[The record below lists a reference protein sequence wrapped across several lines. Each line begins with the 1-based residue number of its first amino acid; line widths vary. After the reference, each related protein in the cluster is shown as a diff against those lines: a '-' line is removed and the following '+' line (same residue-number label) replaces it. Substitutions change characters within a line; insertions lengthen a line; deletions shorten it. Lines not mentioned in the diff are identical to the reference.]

1 MHKSKKWIMP
11 YTDETTA
18 LRISEKLN
26 VSYLAARVLC
36 ARGFSYEDAK
46 EFLSLGENNFY
57 SPFLLN
63 DMQKAIDRIKYAL
76 SQSEKIAIYGDYD
89 VDGITATYLLFDY
102 LKSLGADAMYYIP
115 DRIDEGY
122 GMNTGAIDALKKEN
136 VTLIIT
142 VDLGITAF
150 EEVEYAKDNGIDV
163 IVTDHHSL
171 KDTLPDALAVINPK
185 IASSGYPF
193 DSLAGVGVAFKLV
206 YALSGLDKN
215 IFYKYCDIAAIGTI
229 ADMVSLKNENR
240 YIVSVGIN
248 KLRTTE
254 NYGLKAL
261 MDISGVDCNCLSSSD
276 ISFTIAPRLNAAGR
290 MSKANLSVELLLQK
304 SYSEA
309 LKKAQFLDNCNS
321 NRQKEEQIIFSEAI
335 EIIEKNGYDKD
346 DFILVA
352 KENWTHG
359 IIGIVSSKI
368 TEKYYKPSAIVSIN
382 PDGTGKASGRSIKG
396 LNLFNLLSICED
408 NLLKYGGHELAAGFT
423 VKENCSGSLRDALK
437 EKTSELVNE
446 DILTPKLG
454 IDSVISLSDINIK
467 TIESLNV
474 LEPYGIENAS
484 PVFCI
489 EDVMIKSIRYTQD
502 NKHAFV
508 TVAKDGYVCELPAF
522 GMCETVGSFSEGEY
536 ICVAG
541 ILNINVFRGNT
552 KAQFIVRDIH
562 SSHLNDIISRIEL
575 ESIFKVIRTK
585 LEKESN
591 IFDKSFYVK
600 LGDNS
605 KHSIK
610 SRKFQIAL
618 QIFKELEI
626 LNIAKSGNS
635 YTITKG
641 KNYYNKT
648 NLEISETYKNHSI
661 S

>member
-11 YTDETTA
+11 YTDKQTA

-36 ARGFSYEDAK
+36 ARGYSYEDAK
-46 EFLSLGENNFY
+46 DFLSMEENNFY
-57 SPFLLN
+57 DPFLLN
-63 DMQKAIDRIKYAL
+63 DMQKAVDRIKYAL
-76 SQSEKIAIYGDYD
+76 SQNEKIAVYGDYD

-122 GMNTGAIDALKKEN
+122 GMNTCAIDTLKKEN

-150 EEVEYAKDNGIDV
+150 EEVDYAKDNGIDI

-171 KDTLPDALAVINPK
+171 KDSLPDALAIINPK
-185 IASSGYPF
+185 ITGSGYPF
-193 DSLAGVGVAFKLV
+193 PSLAGVGVAFKLV

-229 ADMVSLKNENR
+229 ADMVSLKSENR
-240 YIVSVGIN
+240 YIASIGIN

-261 MDISGVDCNCLSSSD
+261 MDISGIDYGSLSSSD
-276 ISFTIAPRLNAAGR
+276 ISFAIAPRLNAAGR

-309 LKKAQFLDNCNS
+309 LKKAQLLDNCNS
-321 NRQKEEQIIFSEAI
+321 NRQKEEQVIFSQAL
-335 EIIEKNGYDKD
+335 EIIEKNAYDKD

-352 KENWTHG
+352 NKGWTHG

-396 LNLFNLLSICED
+396 LNLFNLLSMCEE

-423 VKENCSGSLRDALK
+423 VKDNCVDSLRNALN
-437 EKTSELVNE
+437 ERTSKLVTE

-454 IDSVISLSDINIK
+454 IDAVINLSDINIK
-467 TIESLNV
+467 TIESLSV
-474 LEPYGIENAS
+474 LEPYGIENSS

-489 EDVMIKSIRYTQD
+489 EDVKIKSIRYTQD

-508 TVAKDGYVCELPAF
+508 TVVKDGCTCELPAF
-522 GMCETVGSFSEGEY
+522 GMCDSVGTFAEGEY
-536 ICVAG
+536 ISVAG

-552 KAQFIVRDIH
+552 RAQFIVRDIH
-562 SSHLNDIISRIEL
+562 SSPVNNLINRDEL
-575 ESIFKVIRTK
+575 EYIFKGIRAK
-585 LEKESN
+585 LEKGN
-591 IFDKSFYVK
+591 NVFDKSLYVK
-600 LGDNS
+600 LSD
-605 KHSIK
+605 HSRHGIK
-610 SRKFQIAL
+610 SRKFKIAL
-618 QIFKELEI
+618 DIFDELEI
-626 LNIAKSGNS
+626 LNIEKAENS
-635 YTITKG
+635 YIITKG

-648 NLEISETYKNHSI
+648 NLELSETFKSHSLC
-661 S
+661 

>member
-11 YTDETTA
+11 YTDEQTA

-46 EFLSLGENNFY
+46 DFLVSGESNFY
-57 SPFLLN
+57 DPFLLN
-63 DMQKAIDRIKYAL
+63 DMQKAVDRIKYAL
-76 SQSEKIAIYGDYD
+76 SRNEKIAVYGDYD

-122 GMNTGAIDALKKEN
+122 GMNTCAIDTLKNEN

-163 IVTDHHSL
+163 IITDHHSL
-171 KDTLPDALAVINPK
+171 KDSLPDALAVINPK
-185 IASSGYPF
+185 ITKSEYPF
-193 DSLAGVGVAFKLV
+193 PSLAGVGVAFKLV

-240 YIVSVGIN
+240 YIAQVGIS

-254 NYGLKAL
+254 NFGLRAL
-261 MDISGVDCNCLSSSD
+261 MDISGIDCTSLSSSD
-276 ISFTIAPRLNAAGR
+276 ISFAIAPRLNAAGR
-290 MSKANLSVELLLQK
+290 MSKANLSVELLLQT

-309 LKKAQFLDNCNS
+309 LKKAQLLDNCNS
-321 NRQKEEQIIFSEAI
+321 NRQREEQVIFSEAI

-352 KENWTHG
+352 NKGWTHG

-396 LNLFNLLSICED
+396 LNLFNLLSMCEE
-408 NLLKYGGHELAAGFT
+408 NLIKYGGHELAAGFT
-423 VKENCSGSLRDALK
+423 VKENCADSLRDDLK
-437 EKTSELVNE
+437 RKASELVNE

-454 IDSVISLSDINIK
+454 IDSVINLSDINIK
-467 TIESLNV
+467 TIESLSV

-508 TVAKDGYVCELPAF
+508 TVVKDGCSCELPAF
-522 GMCETVGSFSEGEY
+522 GMCDSVGNYAEGEY
-536 ICVAG
+536 ISVAG

-552 KAQFIVRDIH
+552 RAQFIVRDIH
-562 SSHLNDIISRIEL
+562 SSPLNDLISRIEL
-575 ESIFKVIRTK
+575 ESFFKGIRAK
-585 LEKESN
+585 LEKGTN
-591 IFDKSFYVK
+591 VFDKSFYVK
-600 LGDNS
+600 LSNHS
-605 KHSIK
+605 KHGIK
-610 SRKFQIAL
+610 SRKFKIAL
-618 QIFKELEI
+618 EIFKELEI
-626 LNIAKSGNS
+626 LNIEKCENS
-635 YTITKG
+635 YIITKG

-648 NLEISETYKNHSI
+648 NLELSETFKNHSL

>member
-11 YTDETTA
+11 YTDKQTA

-36 ARGFSYEDAK
+36 ARGYSYEDAK
-46 EFLSLGENNFY
+46 DFLSMEENNFY
-57 SPFLLN
+57 DPFLLN
-63 DMQKAIDRIKYAL
+63 DMQKAVDRIKYAL
-76 SQSEKIAIYGDYD
+76 SQNEKIAVYGDYD

-122 GMNTGAIDALKKEN
+122 GMNTCAIDTLKKEN
-136 VTLIIT
+136 ITLIIT

-150 EEVEYAKDNGIDV
+150 EEVDYAKDNGIDI

-171 KDTLPDALAVINPK
+171 KDSLPDALAIINPK
-185 IASSGYPF
+185 ITGSGYPF
-193 DSLAGVGVAFKLV
+193 PSLAGVGVAFKLV

-229 ADMVSLKNENR
+229 ADMVSLKSENR
-240 YIVSVGIN
+240 YIASIGIN

-261 MDISGVDCNCLSSSD
+261 MDISGIDYGSLSSSD
-276 ISFTIAPRLNAAGR
+276 ISFAIAPRLNAAGR

-309 LKKAQFLDNCNS
+309 LKKAQLLDNCNS
-321 NRQKEEQIIFSEAI
+321 NRQKEEQVIFSQAL
-335 EIIEKNGYDKD
+335 EIIEKNAYDKD

-352 KENWTHG
+352 NKGWTHG

-396 LNLFNLLSICED
+396 LNLFNLLSMCEE

-423 VKENCSGSLRDALK
+423 VKDNCVDSLRNALN
-437 EKTSELVNE
+437 ERTSEIINE

-454 IDSVISLSDINIK
+454 IDAVINLSDINIK
-467 TIESLNV
+467 TIESLSV
-474 LEPYGIENAS
+474 LEPYGIENSS

-489 EDVMIKSIRYTQD
+489 EDVRIKSIRYTQD

-508 TVAKDGYVCELPAF
+508 TVVKDGCTCELPAF
-522 GMCETVGSFSEGEY
+522 GMCDSVENYSEGEY
-536 ICVAG
+536 ISVAG

-552 KAQFIVRDIH
+552 RAQFIVRDIH
-562 SSHLNDIISRIEL
+562 SSPVNNLINRDEL
-575 ESIFKVIRTK
+575 EYIFKGIRAK
-585 LEKESN
+585 LEKGN
-591 IFDKSFYVK
+591 NVFDKSFYVK
-600 LGDNS
+600 LSD
-605 KHSIK
+605 HSRHGIK
-610 SRKFQIAL
+610 SRKFKIAL
-618 QIFKELEI
+618 DIFDELEI
-626 LNIAKSGNS
+626 LNIEKAENS
-635 YTITKG
+635 YIITKG

-648 NLEISETYKNHSI
+648 NLELSKTFKSHSL
-661 S
+661 